1 MQMNMEGQ
9 RGQAITETAVFLPL
23 FLLLLYGLI
32 WLAQVSV
39 LNERAQTAVRYSG
52 LISNEAS
59 PFNGYSL
66 YAIYNNVGTYAQSE
80 STTCATPPPDAFTND
95 PTRQAFPGPLAAKF
109 WSPDSGSVTSSCTA
123 SRVQLSDGVLSAP
136 MLLLSTNS
144 NISAIKTYAFPAR
157 PGQTGSTTLSAQ
169 SNFFN
174 TPDIASIMQCYQ
186 QLHTYVSASLVGE
199 TQGSAIPTATAALPD
214 VNTVVPLSIKT
225 PC

>member
-1 MQMNMEGQ
+1 MQMRMEHQ

-66 YAIYNNVGTYAQSE
+66 YAIYNNVGTYTQNE
-80 STTCATPPPDAFTND
+80 SATCETPPPDALTNN
-95 PTRQAFPGPLAAKF
+95 PANQAFPGPLAAQF
-109 WSPDSGSVTSSCTA
+109 WSPDSGSVSTSCNP
-123 SRVQLSDGVLSAP
+123 SRVKLSDGVLSAP

-144 NISAIKTYAFPAR
+144 SISATKTYAFPAR
-157 PGQTGSTTLSAQ
+157 PGQTGSSTLSAQ

-174 TPDIASIMQCYQ
+174 TPDIASIMQCYP

-199 TQGSAIPTATAALPD
+199 TQGSANPTGTLALPA
-214 VNTVVPLSIKT
+214 VNAVVPLSINT
-225 PC
+225 TC